1 MIWKESLPDVFA
13 LRAAT
18 KFLTRIAFVERFEG
32 IMGKLSSELNEERSR
47 LFEWYSNRCCF

>member
-18 KFLTRIAFVERFEG
+18 KFLARFAFVERFKG
-32 IMGKLSSELNEERSR
+32 IIDKLSEELNEERSR
-47 LFEWYSNRCCF
+47 LFEWYSNRCSF